1 MNKAYSTYELIDMP
15 YNCTYNDQ
23 IEDIDLGITV
33 VDIDSIQ
40 YNANLTSIN
49 IQCPFARLHGQYNG
63 NSNLVRL
70 NMPKTAVIDDAT
82 GMYENVFSDNMSLT
96 AIELPDAMVL
106 AGNGCLSGCAALK
119 ELDLNAVSCLGSAW
133 SEDANAGCLAGC
145 TSLVRV
151 VGRSVVEVKC
161 RGVFAGDEELRSV
174 EFPAMKL
181 VVLEA
186 AIVQRELFGLGYAED
201 RQVNVKVAEGDFV
214 FKYSAA
220 VDKWWRVSPKQ
231 LTLSDASQKYM
242 LPGYVDGLVYA
253 EMQPIDMSNGITEI
267 VRD

>member
-82 GMYENVFSDNMSLT
+82 GMYENVVATMKVKMIHQSLNLST
-96 AIELPDAMVL
+96 QNLKSGESRTKKKRHRTYHNGVRLGAVFTSNPIACIQRPSESCKFVPKGRCAITSAMM
-106 AGNGCLSGCAALK
+106 LK
-119 ELDLNAVSCLGSAW
+119 G
-133 SEDANAGCLAGC
+133 ANAKNEI
-145 TSLVRV
+145 SPQ
-151 VGRSVVEVKC
+151 VKK
-161 RGVFAGDEELRSV
+161 GMTND
-174 EFPAMKL
+174 
-181 VVLEA
+181 
-186 AIVQRELFGLGYAED
+186 
-201 RQVNVKVAEGDFV
+201 
-214 FKYSAA
+214 
-220 VDKWWRVSPKQ
+220 
-231 LTLSDASQKYM
+231 
-242 LPGYVDGLVYA
+242 
-253 EMQPIDMSNGITEI
+253 
-267 VRD
+267 